1 MDRCDKIAAGVL
13 FATVMGLMF
22 LLGAA
27 SQALYN
33 RHTVRK
39 MGLVIIELET
49 KADEYKTAWKECL
62 DLNDLL
68 IEDNDRIEQRCNEQ
82 IEKIAC

>member
-1 MDRCDKIAAGVL
+1 MNKCDKIVAGVL
-13 FATVMGLMF
+13 FIIMMGLMF
-22 LLGAA
+22 VLGAA
-27 SQALYN
+27 SQELYN

-39 MGLVIIELET
+39 MGLVIIELEN
-49 KADEYKTAWKECL
+49 KAEEYKTAWKECL

-68 IEDNDRIEQRCNEQ
+68 FEDNDRIKKRCDKQ

>member
-1 MDRCDKIAAGVL
+1 MDKCDKIAAGVL
-13 FATVMGLMF
+13 FVIMMGLMF
-22 LLGAA
+22 VLGAT

-39 MGLVIIELET
+39 MGLVIIELEN
-49 KADEYKTAWKECL
+49 KVEEYKTAWKECL

-68 IEDNDRIEQRCNEQ
+68 IEDNDRIKQRCDEQ